1 MRLQEMVEYLPP
13 REDLMKLAR
22 YVSAMRRPARSELAI
37 AGLIGAA
44 VGAGAA
50 LLFAPVSG
58 RELRDEVRSRLDA
71 RLNGEGLD
79 TDA

>member
-22 YVSAMRRPARSELAI
+22 YVSSMRRPARSELAI

-44 VGAGAA
+44 VGAGVA
-50 LLFAPVSG
+50 LLFTPVTG
-58 RELRDEVRSRLDA
+58 RELREEVRARLDA
-71 RLNGEGLD
+71 RMNGENVGAD
-79 TDA
+79 V